1 MTERARDPDVTIPC
15 GIYAG
20 RALRDTP
27 TAWCL
32 WAASTSSFR
41 RSHPRFI
48 PALLRELGRR
58 LQDHEAVMRE
68 FAAPGP
74 RHPPR
79 NQRSVQELLNP
90 TPKQRLAAAK
100 RKLARVT
107 KRAESVQ
114 AAALLNDPYAAA
126 LLDEYLRRGLDLV
139 E

>member
-1 MTERARDPDVTIPC
+1 MTLGEHEPDVTIPC

-20 RALRDTP
+20 RTLRDTP

-41 RSHPRFI
+41 RSHPTFI

-58 LQDHEAVMRE
+58 LEDPEAVMRE

-79 NQRSVQELLNP
+79 EQRSVQELLNP
-90 TPKQRLAAAK
+90 TPRQRLAAAN

-107 KRAESVQ
+107 KRVERARL
-114 AAALLNDPYAAA
+114 AALLAEAH
-126 LLDEYLRRGLDLV
+126 RRGMDLV
-139 E
+139 

>member
-1 MTERARDPDVTIPC
+1 MIVGDPELRAASECVIPT
-15 GIYAG
+15 GTHSG
-20 RALRDTP
+20 KSLLEVP
-27 TAWCL
+27 TSFLL
-32 WAASTSSFR
+32 WAASTPGWR
-41 RSHPRFI
+41 RSHHTLV

-90 TPKQRLAAAK
+90 SPKQRLAAAK

-107 KRAESVQ
+107 NRAES
-114 AAALLNDPYAAA
+114 AHAAA